1 MHACAAV
8 QINPLPKLPVPLG
21 IGRMIA
27 RFLSMRAGVSD
38 LFIRGRLRITLK
50 PLMSQLP
57 VVGAVKVC
65 DSQGSVVGSLVADPV
80 RCEVNEVEWAG
91 WIAGISSCNACQ
103 MGLHFFTV
111 PFLVIA

>member
-1 MHACAAV
+1 MYMLRKLDGHEAFECLQFNRQTCAAM

-21 IGRMIA
+21 IGHMIA
-27 RFLSMRAGVSD
+27 RFLAMRAGVSD

-65 DSQGSVVGSLVADPV
+65 NFQ
-80 RCEVNEVEWAG
+80 
-91 WIAGISSCNACQ
+91 
-103 MGLHFFTV
+103 
-111 PFLVIA
+111 

>member
-1 MHACAAV
+1 MSWQPKTHTCTAV

-65 DSQGSVVGSLVADPV
+65 DYQGSVAGSSMANSV
-80 RCEVNEVEWAG
+80 
-91 WIAGISSCNACQ
+91 
-103 MGLHFFTV
+103 
-111 PFLVIA
+111 